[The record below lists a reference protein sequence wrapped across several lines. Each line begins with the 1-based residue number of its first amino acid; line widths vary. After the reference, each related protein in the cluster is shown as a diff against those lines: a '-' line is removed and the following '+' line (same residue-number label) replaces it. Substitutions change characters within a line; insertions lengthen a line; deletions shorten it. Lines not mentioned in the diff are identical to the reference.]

1 MGPASEKAIQ
11 VQCRFTGGPTMA
23 RDCMLAGMSPMA
35 DVLDTY
41 CYGYLTF
48 GRDVHLF
55 NLKNGYQ
62 TVVVQ
67 QQII

>member
-1 MGPASEKAIQ
+1 
-11 VQCRFTGGPTMA
+11 
-23 RDCMLAGMSPMA
+23 MLAGMSPMA

-48 GRDVHLF
+48 GRDVHIF